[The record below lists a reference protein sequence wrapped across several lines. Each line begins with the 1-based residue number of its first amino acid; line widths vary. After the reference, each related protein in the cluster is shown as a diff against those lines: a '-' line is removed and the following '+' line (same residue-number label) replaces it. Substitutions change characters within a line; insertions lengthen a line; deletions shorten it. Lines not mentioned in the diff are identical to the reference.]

1 LGTWIVRV
9 GVSIIVV
16 LVVIQFIRIDSTNP
30 PVDSDIPTS
39 TAVKSVLR
47 RACYDCHSNETEW
60 PWYSR
65 IAPISW
71 LLAWDVRDGRAE
83 LNFSTWNLYGT
94 QQQLEK
100 LKESWDVIAEGKM
113 PPWYYLRL
121 HPEAQ
126 LSAAERV
133 LLRQWATPP

>member
-1 LGTWIVRV
+1 MVSEGCTGQKASGLGRWIIRV
-9 GVSIIVV
+9 VASIIVV
-16 LVVIQFIRIDSTNP
+16 LVLSQLIRIDSTNP

-71 LLAWDVRDGRAE
+71 LLA
-83 LNFSTWNLYGT
+83 
-94 QQQLEK
+94 
-100 LKESWDVIAEGKM
+100 
-113 PPWYYLRL
+113 
-121 HPEAQ
+121 
-126 LSAAERV
+126 
-133 LLRQWATPP
+133 